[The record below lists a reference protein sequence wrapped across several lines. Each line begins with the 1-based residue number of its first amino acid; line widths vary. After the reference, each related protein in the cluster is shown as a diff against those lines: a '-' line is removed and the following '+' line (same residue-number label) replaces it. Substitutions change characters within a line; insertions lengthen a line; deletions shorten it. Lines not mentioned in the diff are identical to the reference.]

1 MLTFCDRTNLLFQ
14 DAPVITRLVP
24 GGALTQIVP
33 SEARFVEQAPFLTR
47 VVPSAPAFLPA
58 APAFLPAAPAVFP
71 APAPVARIVQAA
83 PLPAAPA
90 VLTREVESFDPNPQ
104 YNFGYSVSD
113 SITGDAKTRE
123 EARNGDVV
131 TG

>member
-1 MLTFCDRTNLLFQ
+1 MFNCAFQ

-24 GGALTQIVP
+24 GGAFTQIVP
-33 SEARFVEQAPFLTR
+33 SEARLVGQAPLVTR
-47 VVPSAPAFLPA
+47 VLSSAPAILPA
-58 APAFLPAAPAVFP
+58 AAPAVLP
-71 APAPVARIVQAA
+71 APVPVARIVQAA
-83 PLPAAPA
+83 PA
-90 VLTREVESFDPNPQ
+90 VRIADDAESFDPNPQ

-113 SITGDAKTRE
+113 AITGDAKTRE